1 MPLVCRQRCLTAQY
15 RRVDISSPWHATL
28 VLQEDAMVTRHSPD
42 SQPLA
47 NLGGRPLALK
57 PKHLAALH
65 DIVAE
70 RVQASLQEIAN

>member
-1 MPLVCRQRCLTAQY
+1 
-15 RRVDISSPWHATL
+15 
-28 VLQEDAMVTRHSPD
+28 MVTRHSPD